1 MAYVIAE
8 GTVQRTFFEGK
19 GLAFKESF
27 TKRDGTE
34 GASYYTAFF
43 QEPHGLAEGDSA
55 TFKGNISVSLR
66 SYEKDGET
74 RYSADAT
81 INNTKAEDVVYATES
96 APVEV
101 QVGF

>member
-1 MAYVIAE
+1 MAFAIVN

-19 GLAFKESF
+19 GASVKETF

-43 QEPHGLAEGDSA
+43 DAPHGLSEGDTGKFSGLLSA
-55 TFKGNISVSLR
+55 KSN

-74 RYSADAT
+74 RHSADIVLNSA
-81 INNTKAEDVVYATES
+81 KFEAAESEDT
-96 APVEV
+96 P
-101 QVGF
+101 F